1 MAQEF
6 IIISS
11 PHKDELLKIAAS
23 DEPGNC
29 FVILRDEYNRASMRV
44 KVNIIITESIVYFG
58 NALFFQAEVCDQ
70 PSFTSMMGY
79 ITLYNRRGKCK
90 ANK

>member
-6 IIISS
+6 TIVST
-11 PHKDELLKIAAS
+11 PYKDELLKIAMS
-23 DEPGNC
+23 DEPTQC
-29 FVILRDEYNRASMRV
+29 FIILRDEHNMTSMRV
-44 KVNIIITESIVYFG
+44 KADIIITEFILYFG
-58 NALFFQAEVCDQ
+58 NVLFFQAEVCKQ

-90 ANK
+90 VK